1 MVSVFTLLN
10 VVNMYIFV
18 MVFEKKI
25 TLNNPT
31 PLEEENIDMTNC
43 VLHSLPPPAGLKGVA
58 TLVQ

>member
-1 MVSVFTLLN
+1 MVSVFTLVN
-10 VVNMYIFV
+10 VLNMYIFV

-31 PLEEENIDMTNC
+31 PLEEENIEMTNC
-43 VLHSLPPPAGLKGVA
+43 VLPGLPPPAGIKGVA